1 MSEAGVDHRGGR
13 TNVAALTVLPGEGRL
28 HLHLGRLVQVHGA
41 VPVEADLLHVPP
53 GPAEQGAALVP
64 EAHGGPVEVGVL
76 GVVGHA
82 VVHDEVE
89 VALELLQVA
98 VVLRVD
104 ALPHGG
110 EVHRVLDVVK
120 VVGDLRGQRSGGA
133 CDLIFISAK
142 V

>member
-1 MSEAGVDHRGGR
+1 MHA
-13 TNVAALTVLPGEGRL
+13 T
-28 HLHLGRLVQVHGA
+28 

-53 GPAEQGAALVP
+53 GLAEQGPALVP
-64 EAHGGPVEVGVL
+64 EAHGRPVEVGIL

-98 VVLRVD
+98 VLLRVD

-120 VVGDLRGQRSGGA
+120 VVGHLWRQRNRRVCAKFG
-133 CDLIFISAK
+133 LIYNFYIGKSLTQPINTYSK